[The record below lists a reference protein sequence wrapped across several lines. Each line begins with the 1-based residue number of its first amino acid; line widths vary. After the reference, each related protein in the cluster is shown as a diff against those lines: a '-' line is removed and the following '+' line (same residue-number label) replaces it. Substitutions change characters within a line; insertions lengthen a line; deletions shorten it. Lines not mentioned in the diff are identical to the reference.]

1 MSANESLS
9 SSSQELLQ
17 EESGAFDFEQESQCF
32 ERLDLSFAEIYSKI
46 KSLQDRINVLRN

>member
-1 MSANESLS
+1 MSATETLS